1 MRITSLIATT
11 TCGLALLVGPSLAAG
26 DPPPGSPSGDHS
38 QAGSHPAATQTPTTA
53 TPTIE
58 TPPGPSAS
66 TETKTKAYGKHCQ
79 GQSKK
84 HVSGQKATPFSQC
97 VTAMAKVATGKAN
110 PTTACKTLSKK
121 HVAGQKGTPYSRC
134 VVAAAQLHK
143 QQQDDAPAGSS
154 S

>member
-11 TCGLALLVGPSLAAG
+11 TCGLALLVGPGLAAG

-38 QAGSHPAATQTPTTA
+38 QAGSHPAVTQTPTA
-53 TPTIE
+53 E

-66 TETKTKAYGKHCQ
+66 AETKAKAYGKHCQ
-79 GQSKK
+79 GFSKK
-84 HVSGQKATPFSQC
+84 HVAGQKGTPFSQC
-97 VTAMAKVATGKAN
+97 VTAMAKAATSQTS

-121 HVAGQKGTPYSRC
+121 HVAGQKGTLYSRC
-134 VVAAAQLHK
+134 VVAAAKL
-143 QQQDDAPAGSS
+143 QQQQKQDDDSSGSS

>member
-1 MRITSLIATT
+1 VAPT
-11 TCGLALLVGPSLAAG
+11 
-26 DPPPGSPSGDHS
+26 
-38 QAGSHPAATQTPTTA
+38 PAA
-53 TPTIE
+53 E

-66 TETKTKAYGKHCQ
+66 ADTKAKAYGKNCQ

-84 HVSGQKATPFSQC
+84 HVAGQKGTPFSQC
-97 VTAMAKVATGKAN
+97 VTAMAKVATSQTS

-134 VVAAAQLHK
+134 VVAAAKLQK
-143 QQQDDAPAGSS
+143 EQEDDDSSGSS

>member
-1 MRITSLIATT
+1 MRITSLRATT
-11 TCGLALLVGPSLAAG
+11 ACGLALLVGPGLAAG

-38 QAGSHPAATQTPTTA
+38 QAGSHPAVTQTPSAETLTGPTA
-53 TPTIE
+53 S
-58 TPPGPSAS
+58 GQ
-66 TETKTKAYGKHCQ
+66 TKAKAYGKHCQ

-84 HVSGQKATPFSQC
+84 HVTGRQGTSLSRC

-134 VVAAAQLHK
+134 VVAAAKLQK
-143 QQQDDAPAGSS
+143 EQDGGNAS
-154 S
+154 

>member
-1 MRITSLIATT
+1 MRISSLLTAT

-38 QAGSHPAATQTPTTA
+38 NAGSHPTVTA
-53 TPTIE
+53 TPSSE

-66 TETKTKAYGKHCQ
+66 SETKAKAYGKHCQ
-79 GQSKK
+79 DQSKK
-84 HVSGQKATPFSQC
+84 RVAGQQGTPFSRC
-97 VTAMAKVATGKAN
+97 VTAMAKVATNKAN

-134 VVAAAQLHK
+134 VVAAAQLQK
-143 QQQDDAPAGSS
+143 QQDDDAPAGTSS
-154 S
+154 

>member
-38 QAGSHPAATQTPTTA
+38 NAGSHPAVTQTPPA
-53 TPTIE
+53 AQ

-66 TETKTKAYGKHCQ
+66 ADTPPGPSASADTKAKAYGSHCQ

-84 HVSGQKATPFSQC
+84 HVADQKGTPFSQC
-97 VTAMAKVATGKAN
+97 VTAMAKVATSKAN

-121 HVAGQKGTPYSRC
+121 HVAGQKGTPYSQC
-134 VVAAAQLHK
+134 VVAAAKLQNE
-143 QQQDDAPAGSS
+143 Q
-154 S
+154 